1 MIRPTVARVDDLL
14 RTEAEPRGTRAS
26 HATGEPGGIVADGV
40 CFTYPGASAPALSGV
55 SLSAGPGEFIA
66 VVGRSGSGK
75 STLAMLL
82 AGLYPP
88 DKGTITADGV
98 DLRELDRVAYRRQI
112 GYIQQDARLYKG
124 TIRDNIVFGAND
136 AERSDLLRAVEL
148 ARVHEEITALPMGY
162 DTLVS
167 STGAGLSGGQRQRIV
182 LARALAK
189 QPRLLILDEATSAL
203 DPVMEEEIFRSLI
216 GTGLTLIVVAHRL
229 TVVNDADQVLVLRGG
244 KIVEAGPPADLAAM
258 AGEFA
263 CLT

>member
-1 MIRPTVARVDDLL
+1 
-14 RTEAEPRGTRAS
+14 
-26 HATGEPGGIVADGV
+26 
-40 CFTYPGASAPALSGV
+40 
-55 SLSAGPGEFIA
+55 
-66 VVGRSGSGK
+66 
-75 STLAMLL
+75 MLL

-88 DKGTITADGV
+88 DKGTITVNGA
-98 DLRELDRVAYRRQI
+98 DLRDLDRVTYRRQI

-124 TIRDNIVFGAND
+124 TIRDNIAFGAD
-136 AERSDLLRAVEL
+136 DIERDDLLAAVKL
-148 ARVHEEITALPMGY
+148 ARVHEEINALPMGY

-203 DPVMEEEIFRSLI
+203 DPAMEEEIFRGLI

-229 TVVNDADQVLVLRGG
+229 TVVDDADQVLVLRDG
-244 KIVEAGPPADLAAM
+244 KIVEAGLPADLAAM

-263 CLT
+263 CLR